1 MPTPT
6 TDRINSIIEQWVML
20 ITDMNLNITAM
31 EAAMP
36 ERGQVRR
43 RMQSA
48 VAKMVGTKEEMETSL
63 GSLLELASDMAEPGQ
78 NRCHELP
85 CLQPHVMHC
94 LSLVVQ
100 VLSRRCRKQPSQ
112 WCKVFCC
119 LS

>member
-31 EAAMP
+31 GAAMP
-36 ERGQVRR
+36 ELGQVRR

-63 GSLLELASDMAEPGQ
+63 GSLLELARTWQSQVRTVVM
-78 NRCHELP
+78 NCHV
-85 CLQPHVMHC
+85 CSHM
-94 LSLVVQ
+94 
-100 VLSRRCRKQPSQ
+100 
-112 WCKVFCC
+112 
-119 LS
+119 